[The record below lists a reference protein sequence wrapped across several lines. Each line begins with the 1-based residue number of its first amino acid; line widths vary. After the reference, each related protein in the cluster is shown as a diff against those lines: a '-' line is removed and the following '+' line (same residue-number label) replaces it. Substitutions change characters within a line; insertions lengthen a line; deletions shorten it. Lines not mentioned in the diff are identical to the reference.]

1 MMPWNSLRNALLR
14 QFATAGWAGVV
25 GVALIMFALAFSFSG
40 NRERE
45 AQLADITHQRTEL
58 ASDLA
63 RGTQSEVS
71 PREILDRFRQSF
83 PPASGL
89 PDILLQLDASA
100 RKNGLAPRRADYGD
114 SAESSENS
122 SKDSGFRRM
131 RISMPVK
138 GSYAALRGWLSDAL
152 ADAPTLSIE
161 AIELQRPTIAAAEL
175 DAQVRL
181 IVYMRDEP
189 SGPAPRALSR
199 KTGEQGDESRPAAT
213 AKVMP

>member
-1 MMPWNSLRNALLR
+1 MIPWHSIRNALLR
-14 QFATAGWAGVV
+14 QFASAGWAGVI
-25 GVALIMFALAFSFSG
+25 GIALLMFALAFAFSG

-45 AQLADITHQRTEL
+45 TQLADIARQRAEL
-58 ASDLA
+58 ATDLA
-63 RGTQSEVS
+63 RGTQSEAS

-114 SAESSENS
+114 SAESSENN

-152 ADAPTLSIE
+152 AEAPTLSIE
-161 AIELQRPTIAAAEL
+161 AIELQRPTIAVAEL

-181 IVYMRDEP
+181 IIYMRGQP
-189 SGPAPRALSR
+189 
-199 KTGEQGDESRPAAT
+199 
-213 AKVMP
+213 